1 MVSASLNELRSGSSS
16 QAGPERKHKADDTA
30 VQEGGVAA
38 LRAVMRLEAAIR
50 KTGTVQELFFLIANE
65 ARALLR
71 ARQIFIVE
79 SEWPKHPR
87 IVAISG
93 LPAVERGSPLVQ
105 DIERGIRL
113 LAEQAGSAG
122 LSQSRE
128 FRLSSLATAATST
141 TLATYPLQEM
151 LWLPLAASGGCPC
164 GGLLVARERPWSETD
179 IGLARHLADA
189 TDYARHALAA
199 GPQRKRR
206 RPWSR
211 VAVASCVLLLAIG
224 FVPVPMA
231 VLAPLEV
238 IAREPYVVSSG
249 LDGIVETLLVQ
260 PNQAVSEGQPVAR
273 LVAVELRNRLE
284 IAEREVQVAAAKLQK
299 ARQLAFADARGRHD
313 MGLMQ
318 AELDLRVAERNF
330 ASDQFHKSEL
340 KAGRAGVA
348 VYGDSKDIIGRPIA
362 VGDRLMEIADPAA
375 IDIQIDIAVGDALV
389 VKPGAQ
395 AKLFLDSDP
404 LDPVDARIVRADYK
418 ARSRDGGTL
427 AYRAVAQ
434 LAETPRPV
442 PRLGVRGTA
451 QVLGEEVPLW
461 FYLLR
466 RPISAFRQ
474 WSGL

>member
-1 MVSASLNELRSGSSS
+1 MVSVSLNELRSNGVS
-16 QAGPERKHKADDTA
+16 QARPAGTHRADGVPE
-30 VQEGGVAA
+30 QEAGIAA
-38 LRAVMRLEAAIR
+38 LRALMRLETAIR
-50 KTGTVQELFFLIANE
+50 KVRTTQELFFLIANE

-71 ARQIFIVE
+71 ARQIFIFE
-79 SEWPKHPR
+79 SERVAHPKL
-87 IVAISG
+87 VAISG
-93 LPAVERGSPLVQ
+93 LPTVERGSPLVQ
-105 DIERGIRL
+105 DLERAIGQL
-113 LAEQAGSAG
+113 GQTETTG
-122 LSQSRE
+122 LSQPRE
-128 FRLSSLATAATST
+128 FRLSSLAERST
-141 TLATYPLQEM
+141 TLAAYPLQEM
-151 LWLPLAASGGCPC
+151 LWLPLAASEGGPA
-164 GGLLVARERPWSETD
+164 GGLLVAREMPWGEAD
-179 IGLARHLADA
+179 IGIARHITDA

-199 GPQRKRR
+199 RPQRERR
-206 RPWSR
+206 RIGSK
-211 VAVASCVLLLAIG
+211 VAIASCLLLIALG

-238 IAREPYVVSSG
+238 VAREPYVVSSG

-260 PNQAVSEGQPVAR
+260 PNQTVSEGQPVAR
-273 LVAVELRNRLE
+273 LVSVELRNRLD

-299 ARQLAFADARGRHD
+299 ARQLAFTDARGRHE

-330 ASDQFHKSEL
+330 ARDQFDKSEL
-340 KAGRAGVA
+340 KAGRAGIA
-348 VYGDSKDIIGRPIA
+348 VYGDAKDIIGRPIA
-362 VGDRLMEIADPAA
+362 VGDRLMEIADPIT
-375 IDIQIDIAVGDALV
+375 IDIQIDIPVGDALV

-404 LDPVDARIVRADYK
+404 LDPVDAQIVRADYK
-418 ARSRDGGTL
+418 ARPRDGGTL

-434 LAETPRPV
+434 LTETPRTT

-451 QVLGEEVPLW
+451 QVYGEEVPLW